1 MGLDDF
7 DSRLQASFED
17 AEGDRESV
25 QLVKK
30 LSRKEPEELAV
41 RIVAAIPRQ
50 MEELRETAAGG
61 WGVDI
66 ADPDALT
73 GTGVESRGLP
83 EDVSLMAHINL
94 YHGLAELLRRLDGYA
109 VELSRAELIVK
120 VCEVGVEVV
129 EMIES
134 SKLHTLQQIRAWAE
148 VHCTEEAAGVARD
161 AEARYLAGHLT
172 TRISMQNG
180 RLRAALDEIRD
191 HKKPARRERYE
202 VLLRELYVLA
212 PGVWADHH
220 RTDLGLSATRTATV
234 KKIEQG
240 VTSAAEE
247 TELATFA
254 NREAL
259 LQKARDAGLTPREY
273 ELFEFFI
280 ENPTARNA
288 DAARALGVAEG
299 TVKSLK
305 NRIKN
310 RIDAV

>member
-1 MGLDDF
+1 MGRDDF
-7 DSRLQASFED
+7 DSRLQASFGD

-25 QLVKK
+25 QRVKK
-30 LSRKEPEELAV
+30 LSRKDPEELAV
-41 RIVAAIPRQ
+41 RIVAAIPRP
-50 MEELRETAAGG
+50 MEELQATAAEG

-66 ADPDALT
+66 ADLDAMT
-73 GTGVESRGLP
+73 GTGVEPRGLP
-83 EDVSLMAHINL
+83 ENASLMAHINL

-109 VELSRAELIVK
+109 VELSRAELVAK
-120 VCEVGVEVV
+120 VCEAGIQVV

-134 SKLHTLQQIRAWAE
+134 SKLHTLQQIRARAE
-148 VHCTEEAAGVARD
+148 SHGTEEAAGETRD

-172 TRISMQNG
+172 TRISMRNR
-180 RLRAALDEIRD
+180 RLRAALDEIRE
-191 HKKPARRERYE
+191 HKKPASRERYE

-212 PGVWADHH
+212 PGVWTDHH
-220 RTDLGLSATRTATV
+220 RTDWGLSATRTATV
-234 KKIEQG
+234 KKIEQRLSSP
-240 VTSAAEE
+240 TEE

-280 ENPTARNA
+280 ENPTAKNA

-299 TVKSLK
+299 TVKSIK

-310 RIDAV
+310 RIDAA